1 MSNPKEITIVGAGL
15 VGSLL
20 SVLLGQRGYKVNV
33 YEKRGDMRRKDVDSG
48 RSINLA
54 LAERGIHALK
64 KAGLMD
70 EVQPLLIPM
79 KGRVLHD
86 RAGELDFLAY
96 GQRPEEVIYSVSRGE
111 LNKILMES
119 ADQHENVTLH
129 FNHELQSIDFKNQ
142 KIEMVDNADGQSNDL
157 SYEILIGADG
167 AGSRVR
173 RALLPVVDGTDNSEL
188 LDHDYKE
195 LTIPAGP
202 GGQHQ
207 IEREALHIWPRG
219 GFMLIA
225 LPNVD
230 GSFTVTLFLQ
240 KQGKPSFESLQD
252 KSALDEFFQTEF
264 PDALKLIP
272 DLATEYYENPQG
284 VLGTVRCEPWNYEDS
299 VLLIGDASHA
309 IVPFHGQGM
318 NAGFEDAAL
327 VIDELEKF
335 GGKWDAMI
343 PCFGAL
349 RKLDA
354 DAIADMAL
362 ENYITMRDSVRDPNF
377 ALKKELG
384 FSLEKELPNL
394 FIPRYSQ
401 VMFHRV
407 PYAQA
412 QSRGI
417 VQQGILKMLVDGK
430 ENILEID
437 MSEACALARKGL
449 IAFDESCLAN

>member
-1 MSNPKEITIVGAGL
+1 MSKQKEITIIGAGL

-20 SVLLGQRGYKVNV
+20 SVLLGERGYKVDIF
-33 YEKRGDMRRKDVDSG
+33 EKRGDMRRKDVDSG

-70 EVQPLLIPM
+70 DVRPLLIPM

-86 RAGELDFLAY
+86 RSGKLDFLSY

-111 LNKILMES
+111 LNKIMMEA
-119 ADQHENVTLH
+119 ADKHENVDLH
-129 FNHELQSIDFKNQ
+129 FNKEVSSVDFKNQ
-142 KIEMVDNADGQSNDL
+142 TVEILNNTNDESNEL
-157 SYEILIGADG
+157 KYEILIGADG
-167 AGSRVR
+167 AGSRIR
-173 RALLPVVDGTDNSEL
+173 RALLAEVDGEDKSEL

-195 LTIPAGP
+195 ITIPAGP
-202 GGQHQ
+202 NGKHQ

-225 LPNVD
+225 LPNLD

-240 KQGKPSFESLQD
+240 KHGETSFDSLKE
-252 KSALDEFFQTEF
+252 KSALESFFKTEF

-272 DLATEYYENPQG
+272 NLVTEYYENPQG
-284 VLGTVRCEPWNYEDS
+284 ILGTVRCEPWNYEDN
-299 VLLIGDASHA
+299 VLLVGDASHA

-327 VIDELEKF
+327 LLDELDKF
-335 GGKWDAMI
+335 NGKWEAMI
-343 PCFGAL
+343 PCFGPK
-349 RKLDA
+349 RKDDA

-362 ENYITMRDSVRDPNF
+362 ENYITMRESVSDPKF
-377 ALKKELG
+377 VLKKELG
-384 FSLEKELPNL
+384 FLLERELPNL

-401 VMFHRV
+401 VMFHRI
-407 PYAQA
+407 PYHQA
-412 QSRGI
+412 MMNGV
-417 VQQGILKMLVDGK
+417 VQQGVLKLLTKDKETIEEVD
-430 ENILEID
+430 LE
-437 MSEACALARKGL
+437 EAIKMARKVL
-449 IAFDESCLAN
+449 VPLDDEHLAT

>member
-1 MSNPKEITIVGAGL
+1 MSNQKEITIIGAGL
-15 VGSLL
+15 VGSLV
-20 SVLLGQRGYKVNV
+20 SVLLGQRDYKVDV
-33 YEKRGDMRRKDVDSG
+33 YEKRGDMRQKDVDSG

-70 EVQPLLIPM
+70 EVKPLLIPM
-79 KGRVLHD
+79 KGRMLHD
-86 RAGELDFLAY
+86 RSGKLDFLAY

-111 LNKILMES
+111 LNKILMEA

-129 FNHELQSIDFKNQ
+129 FNHELKTIDFKNQ
-142 KIEMVDNADGQSNDL
+142 VFEMVDNASGQTEKQT
-157 SYEILIGADG
+157 YQVLIGADG

-173 RALLPVVDGTDNSEL
+173 RAMLPVVDGQDSSEL

-202 GGQHQ
+202 RGKHQ

-225 LPNVD
+225 LPNLD

-240 KQGKPSFESLQD
+240 KHGDPGFETLQD
-252 KSALDEFFQTEF
+252 KNALDNFFKTEF

-272 DLATEYYENPQG
+272 NLATEYYENPQG
-284 VLGTVRCEPWNYEDS
+284 ILGTVRCEPWNYEDS

-318 NAGFEDAAL
+318 NAGFEDGAL
-327 VIDELEKF
+327 LIDELEKF
-335 GGKWDAMI
+335 DGKWDAMI
-343 PCFGAL
+343 PNFGAK

-362 ENYITMRDSVRDPNF
+362 ENYITMRDSVLDPKF

-384 FSLEKELPNL
+384 FQLEKELPNL

-407 PYAQA
+407 PYHQA
-412 QSRGI
+412 QTRGV
-417 VQQGILKMLVDGK
+417 VQQGILKMLTDGK
-430 ENILEID
+430 ESIEEID
-437 MSEACALARKGL
+437 MGEACELARQGL
-449 IAFDESCLAN
+449 LEFDQNDLAN